1 MRTSPKPLL
10 KLSSFLG
17 ISCVVIFFSQQ
28 SIAQMVPIGFYE
40 GLMGNSGVAISDST
54 ASSYYNPS
62 LLTFKNKNSYSLGG
76 NSFSNFNS
84 DYNDAKVNSSKIS
97 PSYLSSVQVFD
108 SFVHEFYLT
117 NTLSLDAQIVA
128 PSSSGGEFQYNIRQD
143 QYQMGYTFAFPSLP
157 MGFQTS
163 LRFKE
168 AQTNGFFEFQDTTS
182 ALTSNIQ
189 GSNRQI
195 DFLISIGA
203 AHQFGAYKF
212 GYKYLSR
219 GWAVYKKN
227 EGLVKNFLYIP
238 LTNQYSKSES
248 AYSLE
253 QPSTGETISFG
264 HGFKINDHEFLT
276 DSQFVETP
284 DLTHTYDW
292 SQTFGYKLSSA
303 SGYQY
308 MCGISH
314 VITKE
319 IKYFGQNIYVSTGFS
334 WLNKASRSAFGIY
347 YYTNRLSSE
356 TRSYGLTFSSE
367 LTY

>member
-1 MRTSPKPLL
+1 MRTSPKQPL
-10 KLSSFLG
+10 KLSNYLG
-17 ISCVVIFFSQQ
+17 INFLLIFISFQLK
-28 SIAQMVPIGFYE
+28 AQTVPIGFYE
-40 GLMGNSGVAISDST
+40 GLMGNSGVAIFDST

-62 LLTFKNKNSYSLGG
+62 LLTFKQKNSYSLGG

-84 DYNDAKVNSSKIS
+84 DYNDTKVNSSKIS

-128 PSSSGGEFQYNIRQD
+128 PNGAGGEFQYNIRQD
-143 QYQMGYTFAFPSLP
+143 QYQVGYTFAFPELP

-163 LRFKE
+163 LRFKD
-168 AQTNGFFEFQDTTS
+168 AQTNGFYEFQDS
-182 ALTSNIQ
+182 ASAVTSNIQ

-203 AHQFGAYKF
+203 AHQFSAYKF

-219 GWAVYKKN
+219 GWSIYKKN

-248 AYSLE
+248 TYSFE
-253 QPSTGETISFG
+253 QPSAGETISIG

-292 SQTFGYKLSSA
+292 SQTFGYKLSSV

-308 MCGISH
+308 MCGLSH

-347 YYTNRLSSE
+347 YYTNKLSSE
-356 TRSYGLTFSSE
+356 TRSFGLTFSSE

>member
-1 MRTSPKPLL
+1 MHINPKRLL

-17 ISCVVIFFSQQ
+17 ISCAAIFFSQQ
-28 SIAQMVPIGFYE
+28 STAQMVPIGFYE

-62 LLTFKNKNSYSLGG
+62 LLTYKNKNSYSLGG

-84 DYNDAKVNSSKIS
+84 SFNDTKINSSKIS
-97 PSYLSSVQVFD
+97 PSYLSSVQVFE

-117 NTLSLDAQIVA
+117 NILSLDAQIIS
-128 PSSSGGEFQYNIRQD
+128 PNPTGGEFQYNIRQD
-143 QYQMGYTFAFPSLP
+143 HYQMGYTFAFPALP

-168 AQTNGFFEFQDTTS
+168 AKTNGFYEFQDSLS
-182 ALTSNIQ
+182 ALTSYIQ
-189 GSNRQI
+189 GTNRQI
-195 DFLISIGA
+195 DFLISMGA
-203 AHQFGAYKF
+203 AHQLGSYKI

-219 GWAVYKKN
+219 GWAIYKKN
-227 EGLVKNFLYIP
+227 EGQIKYYSYVP
-238 LTNQYSKSES
+238 LSNQYSKSQSEFI
-248 AYSLE
+248 YD
-253 QPSTGETISFG
+253 QPSSGETISIG

-276 DSQFVETP
+276 DSQFVETS

-292 SQTFGYKLSSA
+292 SQTFGYKLSSL

-308 MCGISH
+308 MCGLSH
-314 VITKE
+314 VISKE
-319 IKYFGQNIYVSTGFS
+319 IKYFGQNIYLSTGFS

-347 YYTNRLSSE
+347 YYANKLSSE

>member
-1 MRTSPKPLL
+1 MHINPKQLL
-10 KLSSFLG
+10 KRSSYLG
-17 ISCVVIFFSQQ
+17 ISFLSLLYSTFSF
-28 SIAQMVPIGFYE
+28 AQAVPIGFYE
-40 GLMGNSGVAISDST
+40 GLMGNSGVAISDSM

-62 LLTFKNKNSYSLGG
+62 LLIFKNKNSYSLGG

-84 DYNDAKVNSSKIS
+84 DYNETKVNSSKIS

-117 NTLSLDAQIVA
+117 NTLSLDSQIVA
-128 PSSSGGEFQYNIRQD
+128 PGSTGGEYQYNIRLD

-168 AQTNGFFEFQDTTS
+168 AQTVGFYEFQDS
-182 ALTSNIQ
+182 VSSLTSNIQ

-219 GWAVYKKN
+219 GWAIYKKN

-248 AYSLE
+248 PYNLE
-253 QPSTGETISFG
+253 QPFTGETISFG

-292 SQTFGYKLSSA
+292 SQTFGYKLSSI

-308 MCGISH
+308 MCGLSH
-314 VITKE
+314 SIAKE

-334 WLNKASRSAFGIY
+334 WLNKASRSAFGMY
-347 YYTNRLSSE
+347 YYVNKLSSE